1 MQDVIDN
8 DADSEMRELA
18 ALDLESLDESSGEV
32 TAKLQEALL
41 PGDAASAMGCL
52 MEIKAGVG
60 GSEASI
66 FAGDLMRMYSRFAS
80 ASNWKAEVVSASAV
94 SAGSGGGGA
103 ADAYREVI
111 LEIDGRSAFDKLRHE
126 AGVHRVQRVP
136 ATETQGRV
144 HTSTAS
150 VIVLPSSKDSDPSLD
165 KVLDEKEVK
174 VEVMRSGG
182 AGGQVS
188 SIPCTRDRLLI
199 LDV

>member
-1 MQDVIDN
+1 M
-8 DADSEMRELA
+8 
-18 ALDLESLDESSGEV
+18 DLEGLEEQSSEISV
-32 TAKLQEALL
+32 QLQKALL
-41 PGDAASAMGCL
+41 PGDATSAMGCL

-80 ASNWKAEVVSASAV
+80 ASSWKAEVVSASAV

-103 ADAYREVI
+103 GDAYREVI
-111 LEIDGRSAFDKLRHE
+111 LEVDGKNAFEKLKHE

-150 VIVLPSSKDSDPSLD
+150 VIVCYASLY
-165 KVLDEKEVK
+165 
-174 VEVMRSGG
+174 
-182 AGGQVS
+182 
-188 SIPCTRDRLLI
+188 IDRLLLI
-199 LDV
+199 AFIGPAIIERFGSFARSGS